1 MMHIEPITLSG
12 KIVRLEPLSKEHAAG
27 LARVGLEPEIWR
39 YMRYGMVETEKQ
51 LRAWVGEILEL
62 QSHGTDLAFTVIH
75 QASGDPIGCTRYL
88 NIDCPNRAL
97 EIGGTWY
104 GLAYQGT
111 LVNTEC
117 KYLLMRHAFETLDC
131 VRVWLKTD
139 LRNLRSQRAIE
150 KLGVV
155 REGVLRNH
163 MILPDGHI
171 RDSVIYSIIPA
182 EWPMVKQ
189 HLETRLSNP
198 SRTIG

>member
-1 MMHIEPITLSG
+1 MNIEPVTLVG
-12 KIVRLEPLSKEHAAG
+12 KIVRLEPLSEAHVPG
-27 LARVGLEPEIWR
+27 LAQVGLERDIWR
-39 YMRYGMVETEKQ
+39 YMRYGQVETVEQ
-51 LRAWVGEILEL
+51 LHAWVGEILEL
-62 QSHGTDLAFTVIH
+62 QSHATDLAFTVVH
-75 QASGDPIGCTRYL
+75 QASGNPIGCTRYL
-88 NIDCPNRAL
+88 SIDQPNRAL

-117 KYLLMRHAFETLDC
+117 KYLLMKHAFETLDC

-150 KLGVV
+150 KLGAV

-163 MILPDGHI
+163 MILPDGHF

-182 EWPMVKQ
+182 EWPAVKQ
-189 HLETRLSNP
+189 HLEARLSNP
-198 SRTIG
+198 SGTTG